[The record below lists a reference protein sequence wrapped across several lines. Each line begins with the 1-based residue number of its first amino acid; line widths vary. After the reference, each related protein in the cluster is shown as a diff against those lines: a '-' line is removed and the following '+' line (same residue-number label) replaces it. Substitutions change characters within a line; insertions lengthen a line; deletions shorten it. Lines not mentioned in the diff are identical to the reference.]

1 MVGVTGFEP
10 ATPASRTQCSG
21 QAELHPDLPL
31 KWPDLDQ
38 SELIASIEVLCELAR
53 ERVVAGFHHM
63 TWRTNSRTISTMLL
77 TSQAVQGR
85 IQGPMKLSMK
95 RFVSAIAGLL
105 ALGWSALAF
114 AQATT
119 ITTSCPTSFTCAFSA
134 AETMSLVTPKPNTP
148 GQPDVYA
155 GYMVFDGSSNVTLT
169 GLQNL
174 NGTVGQIG
182 SGSPPVLSSSTP
194 CAAGANGQPANI
206 TFTDN
211 SVISFVTDS
220 GGAELQFILSQDKN
234 STTKTASNSV
244 RVGVCRKQ

>member
-1 MVGVTGFEP
+1 MTGFEP

-21 QAELHPDLPL
+21 QAELHPELRVN
-31 KWPDLDQ
+31 WPDMDRP
-38 SELIASIEVLCELAR
+38 ELIASIEVLCEPTR
-53 ERVVAGFHHM
+53 ERVLPPVNHM
-63 TWRTNSRTISTMLL
+63 TSHAHSRAISTMLL
-77 TSQAVQGR
+77 TSRAVQGR

-95 RFVSAIAGLL
+95 RLVSIVAGLF
-105 ALGWSALAF
+105 ALLWSGMAF

-119 ITTSCPTSFTCAFSA
+119 IPTACPISFICAFSA

-148 GQPDVYA
+148 GQPDVYV
-155 GYMVFDGSSNVTLT
+155 GYMAFDGSSNVTLT